1 MRRAILGLALLSLAL
16 TGCSRSLK
24 TGEIHFYRD
33 MEVNQGLPVA
43 VDIIYP
49 RNWQEREQIL
59 RQVPDGEWFTSDLY
73 HGVIKDEAN
82 VIPERRV
89 TTVLLDRKPRR
100 QRSMIIIANYGK
112 PSESTE
118 DKPRGYKFQRRLLI
132 ETEGGYDKPRKKE
145 YIWIHDGTM
154 ERLRRRPS
162 R

>member
-1 MRRAILGLALLSLAL
+1 MRRAILGLALLSFAL

-24 TGEIHFYRD
+24 TNEIEFYR
-33 MEVNQGLPVA
+33 VFGINKGLPVA

-49 RNWQEREQIL
+49 RSSREREQIL
-59 RQVPDGEWFTSDLY
+59 REVPDGEWFTSDLY
-73 HGVIKDEAN
+73 YNVVKDVGD

-89 TTVLLDRKPRR
+89 TTVRLESKPRR

-112 PSESTE
+112 PGLPKDDT
-118 DKPRGYKFQRRLLI
+118 PQGYRLQRRLLI
-132 ETEGGYDKPRKKE
+132 ETDGGYDKPRKRE
-145 YIWIHDGTM
+145 FILIHEGSM